1 MVHFKTMQ
9 DVELSSID
17 LNLLVSLQAL
27 LIERHVTRAARRAR
41 TSQPAMSRSLARLR
55 ELFADELLVRV
66 GKAMRPTPRA
76 ADLLPQLQV
85 ALASVRDLIS
95 PTRFVPREASGMF
108 RIAAPDILAYML
120 VPRLLRH
127 LAREAPGIDVDVVQW
142 SHRWREHLES
152 GEVDLTVGQPTGNEP
167 GIYSRVLVRNTW
179 ASVLRRGH
187 PALARRWTKERFADL
202 PHLLIGFDRDGGG
215 QVDAALAA
223 YGLRRRVAL
232 RMPYVVMS
240 PLVVA
245 ETDLVLTTARWLAE
259 KLASGFP
266 LVLKRPPID
275 LTPVELPLVWHER
288 THRDPRQRWFREA
301 LLAAAHDEAPLARRM
316 S

>member
-1 MVHFKTMQ
+1 MQ
-9 DVELSSID
+9 DVDLSSID
-17 LNLLVSLQAL
+17 LNLLVALQAL
-27 LIERHVTRAARRAR
+27 LAERHVTRAARRAR

-66 GKAMRPTPRA
+66 GKTMRPTPRA
-76 ADLLPQLQV
+76 ADLFPALQV
-85 ALASVRDLIS
+85 ALGSVRDLIS
-95 PTRFVPREASGMF
+95 PARFVPREASGTF
-108 RIAAPDILAYML
+108 RIAAPDILTYML

-127 LAREAPGIDVDVVQW
+127 LAREAPRIDVDVVQW
-142 SHRWREHLES
+142 NHRWRDHLES
-152 GEVDLTVGQPTGNEP
+152 GEVDLTVGQPAGNEP
-167 GIYSRVLVRNTW
+167 GIYSRVLVRNSW

-187 PALARRWTKERFADL
+187 PALAHRWTKERFADL

-223 YGLRRRVAL
+223 HGLRRRVAL

-266 LVLKRPPID
+266 LVIKRPPVA

-288 THRDPRQRWFREA
+288 THRDSRQRWFREA
-301 LLAAAHDEAPLARRM
+301 LVAAAHDEAPLTKRM
-316 S
+316 P